1 MTRAPIL
8 GTLESALYAPDLAA
22 AEAFFGGILGLP
34 VIGRMEGRHLF
45 FRVGPSIL
53 LVFNPEA
60 TLQPARPGALPIPT
74 HGTTGPG
81 HYCMTIASEDRA
93 AWIAHLAA
101 NGVEIETQ
109 ISWPGGGHSLYIRDP
124 AGNSIELADAA
135 LWA

>member
-1 MTRAPIL
+1 MTSPPIL
-8 GTLESALYAPDLAA
+8 GTLESALYAPDLTA

-34 VIGRMEGRHLF
+34 VIGRVEGRHLF

-60 TLQPARPGALPIPT
+60 TLQPSTGALPIPT
-74 HGTTGPG
+74 HGASGPG

-93 AWIAHLAA
+93 AWVAHLAA